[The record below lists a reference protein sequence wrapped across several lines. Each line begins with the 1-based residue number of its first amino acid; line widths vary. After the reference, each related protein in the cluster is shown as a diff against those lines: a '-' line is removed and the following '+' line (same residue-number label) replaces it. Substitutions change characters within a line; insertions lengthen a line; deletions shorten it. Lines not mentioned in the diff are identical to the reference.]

1 MTLRYATLATSAPT
15 LIAAPAFAAGG
26 DYGFASFFN
35 TNYVVLIG
43 FILFLAVLFYF
54 NVPAMILKMLDD
66 RAETIRSELDEARNL
81 RDEAQAVLAA
91 YERKSR
97 EVAEQSQRII
107 DHAREEARL
116 AADAAKED
124 LKQSIARRLKAA
136 EEQITSAEEKATRE
150 LRNRAVDVAIAA
162 AAKILADST
171 TATEANKRIDAAIA
185 EVESRLH

>member
-1 MTLRYATLATSAPT
+1 MTLRYATLATSALT

-43 FILFLAVLFYF
+43 FILFLALLFYF

-116 AADAAKED
+116 AADVAKED

-185 EVESRLH
+185 VVESRLH

>member
-1 MTLRYATLATSAPT
+1 MTLRYATLGTSALT

-43 FILFLAVLFYF
+43 FILFLALLFYF

-91 YERKSR
+91 YERKSH

-136 EEQITSAEEKATRE
+136 EEQITSAEEKATHE

-171 TATEANKRIDAAIA
+171 TTTEANKRIDAAIA

>member
-1 MTLRYATLATSAPT
+1 MTLRYATLATSALT

-124 LKQSIARRLKAA
+124 LKHSIARRLKAA

-171 TATEANKRIDAAIA
+171 TATDANKRIDAAIA

>member
-1 MTLRYATLATSAPT
+1 MTLRYATLATSALT

-43 FILFLAVLFYF
+43 FILFLALLFYF
-54 NVPAMILKMLDD
+54 NVPAIILKMLDD

>member
-1 MTLRYATLATSAPT
+1 MTLRYATLGTSALT

-43 FILFLAVLFYF
+43 FILFLALLFYF

-162 AAKILADST
+162 AAKILADSI

-185 EVESRLH
+185 EVESRVH

>member
-1 MTLRYATLATSAPT
+1 MTLRYAKLATSALT

-43 FILFLAVLFYF
+43 FILFLALLFYF

>member
-1 MTLRYATLATSAPT
+1 MTLRYATLATSALT

-43 FILFLAVLFYF
+43 FILFLALLFYF

-136 EEQITSAEEKATRE
+136 EEQITSAEGKATRE

>member
-1 MTLRYATLATSAPT
+1 MILRYATLATSALT

-43 FILFLAVLFYF
+43 FILFLALLFYF

>member
-1 MTLRYATLATSAPT
+1 MTLRYATLATSALT
-15 LIAAPAFAAGG
+15 LIVAPAFAAGG

-43 FILFLAVLFYF
+43 FILFLALLFYF

>member
-1 MTLRYATLATSAPT
+1 MTLRYATLVTSALT

-43 FILFLAVLFYF
+43 FILFLALLFYF

>member
-1 MTLRYATLATSAPT
+1 MTLRYATLATSALT

-43 FILFLAVLFYF
+43 FILFLALLFYF

-171 TATEANKRIDAAIA
+171 TATDANKRIDAAIA

>member
-1 MTLRYATLATSAPT
+1 MTLRYATLATSVVT

-43 FILFLAVLFYF
+43 FILFLALLFYF
-54 NVPAMILKMLDD
+54 NVPAMIVKMLDD

>member
-1 MTLRYATLATSAPT
+1 MTLRYATLATSALT

-43 FILFLAVLFYF
+43 FILFLALLFYF

-185 EVESRLH
+185 EVESRVH

>member
-1 MTLRYATLATSAPT
+1 MTLRYATLATSALT

-43 FILFLAVLFYF
+43 FILFLALLFYF

-116 AADAAKED
+116 AADDAKED

-136 EEQITSAEEKATRE
+136 VEQITSAEEKATRE

-171 TATEANKRIDAAIA
+171 TATEANKRIDAAIS

>member
-1 MTLRYATLATSAPT
+1 MTQRYATLAASALT

-43 FILFLAVLFYF
+43 FILFLALLFYF

>member
-1 MTLRYATLATSAPT
+1 MTLRYATLATSALT

-43 FILFLAVLFYF
+43 FILFLALLFYF
-54 NVPAMILKMLDD
+54 NVPAMIVKMLDD

>member
-1 MTLRYATLATSAPT
+1 MTLRYATLATSALT

-43 FILFLAVLFYF
+43 FILFLALLFYF

-97 EVAEQSQRII
+97 EEAEQSQRII

>member
-1 MTLRYATLATSAPT
+1 MTLRYATLATSALT

>member
-1 MTLRYATLATSAPT
+1 MTLRYATLATSALT

-43 FILFLAVLFYF
+43 FILFLALLFYF

-124 LKQSIARRLKAA
+124 LKHSIARRLKAA
-136 EEQITSAEEKATRE
+136 EEQITSAEEKAIRE

>member
-1 MTLRYATLATSAPT
+1 MTLRYATLATSALT

-43 FILFLAVLFYF
+43 FILFLALLFYF

-116 AADAAKED
+116 AADAAQED

>member
-1 MTLRYATLATSAPT
+1 MTLRYATLATSALT

-43 FILFLAVLFYF
+43 FILFLALLFYF

-97 EVAEQSQRII
+97 EVAEQAQRII

>member
-1 MTLRYATLATSAPT
+1 MTLRYATLATSALT

-43 FILFLAVLFYF
+43 FILFLALLFYF

-136 EEQITSAEEKATRE
+136 EEQIMSAEEKATRE

>member
-1 MTLRYATLATSAPT
+1 MTLRYATLATSALT

-26 DYGFASFFN
+26 NYGFASFFN

-43 FILFLAVLFYF
+43 FILFLALLFYF

-171 TATEANKRIDAAIA
+171 TATDANKRIDAAIA

>member
-1 MTLRYATLATSAPT
+1 M
-15 LIAAPAFAAGG
+15 
-26 DYGFASFFN
+26 
-35 TNYVVLIG
+35 VLIG
-43 FILFLAVLFYF
+43 FILFLALLFYF

-185 EVESRLH
+185 EVESRVH

>member
-1 MTLRYATLATSAPT
+1 MTLRYATLATSALT

-43 FILFLAVLFYF
+43 FILFLALLFYF

-162 AAKILADST
+162 ASKILADST

>member
-1 MTLRYATLATSAPT
+1 MTLRYATLATSALT

-43 FILFLAVLFYF
+43 FILFLSLLFYF

>member
-1 MTLRYATLATSAPT
+1 MTLRYATLATSALT

-43 FILFLAVLFYF
+43 FILFLALLFYF

-124 LKQSIARRLKAA
+124 LKHSIARRLKAA

-150 LRNRAVDVAIAA
+150 LRNRAVDVAITA

>member
-1 MTLRYATLATSAPT
+1 MTLRYATLATSALT

-43 FILFLAVLFYF
+43 FILFLALLFYF

-162 AAKILADST
+162 AAKILAEST

>member
-1 MTLRYATLATSAPT
+1 MTLRYATLATSALT

-43 FILFLAVLFYF
+43 FILFLALLFYF

-171 TATEANKRIDAAIA
+171 TATEVNKRIDAAIA

>member
-1 MTLRYATLATSAPT
+1 MTLRYATLATSALT

-43 FILFLAVLFYF
+43 FILFLALLFYF

-124 LKQSIARRLKAA
+124 LKRSIARRLKAA

>member
-1 MTLRYATLATSAPT
+1 MTLRYATLATSALT

-43 FILFLAVLFYF
+43 FILFLALLFYF

-124 LKQSIARRLKAA
+124 LKHSIARRLKAA

>member
-1 MTLRYATLATSAPT
+1 MTLRYATLATSALT
-15 LIAAPAFAAGG
+15 LIAVPAFAAGG

-43 FILFLAVLFYF
+43 FILFLALLFYF

>member
-1 MTLRYATLATSAPT
+1 MTLRYATLATSALT

-43 FILFLAVLFYF
+43 FILFLALLFYF

-185 EVESRLH
+185 VVESRLH

>member
-1 MTLRYATLATSAPT
+1 MTLRYATLATSALT

-43 FILFLAVLFYF
+43 FILFLALLFYF

-162 AAKILADST
+162 AAKILVDST

>member
-1 MTLRYATLATSAPT
+1 MTLRYATLATSALT

-43 FILFLAVLFYF
+43 FILFLALLFYF

-185 EVESRLH
+185 KVESRLH

>member
-1 MTLRYATLATSAPT
+1 MTLRYATLATSALT

-43 FILFLAVLFYF
+43 FILFLALLFYF
-54 NVPAMILKMLDD
+54 NAPAMILKMLDD
-66 RAETIRSELDEARNL
+66 RAEAIRSELDEARNL

-97 EVAEQSQRII
+97 EVAEQSQRTIH
-107 DHAREEARL
+107 HAREAARL
-116 AADAAKED
+116 AADASKED

-150 LRNRAVDVAIAA
+150 LRNRAVDVAIA
-162 AAKILADST
+162 
-171 TATEANKRIDAAIA
+171 
-185 EVESRLH
+185 

>member
-1 MTLRYATLATSAPT
+1 MTLRYATLATSALT

-43 FILFLAVLFYF
+43 FILFLALLFYF

-124 LKQSIARRLKAA
+124 LKQSIARRLTAA

>member
-1 MTLRYATLATSAPT
+1 MTLRYATLATSALT

-43 FILFLAVLFYF
+43 FILFLALLFYF

-162 AAKILADST
+162 AAKILADSI